1 MALAAP
7 RGSSRSLP
15 APARLLPAPLSGP
28 PRPQPPPPG
37 RSAAGRGAGS
47 GGRSRSGPRPSQR
60 TLGGAAPGRAW
71 RRGALEGSVCPYPLK
86 TAPPRPAP
94 AGWDAQRMLGK
105 FPCWGGS
112 GGPRPDSGSL
122 PQLGSWACVPHGW
135 RLSPRQRLTTSCSP
149 SCLPQTSCI
158 KHRGGQPLSPTLPG
172 LHCRNATYPKQEF
185 KSSISVPEY

>member
-86 TAPPRPAP
+86 TAPPPACPGWLGCAEDARKVSVLGGFRRPPARLGVPASARLLGLCPTRMEAEPTAAFKHELQPVLPSPNVLHQAP
-94 AGWDAQRMLGK
+94 RWSAPISYA
-105 FPCWGGS
+105 
-112 GGPRPDSGSL
+112 PRFAL
-122 PQLGSWACVPHGW
+122 P
-135 RLSPRQRLTTSCSP
+135 
-149 SCLPQTSCI
+149 
-158 KHRGGQPLSPTLPG
+158 
-172 LHCRNATYPKQEF
+172 
-185 KSSISVPEY
+185 